1 MGKREDDKMM
11 KNMTVSDI
19 RRNNRSLIYKLIYS
33 AGKISKQE
41 IASSL
46 NLSLPTVSQK
56 LIQLEE
62 NGLIAKEGHFESS
75 VGRRA
80 AAYAICTEARI
91 SIGVEIQNREIRI
104 VSVDLKGSVCSSVRS
119 PIEYKN
125 TDGYYKEVAYAVKDF
140 ILDRDYL
147 SDQILG
153 VSFTMQGLTS
163 VDGTRISFGKIM
175 GNTGL
180 EITAFSQYLNYPCSF
195 FHDAKCA
202 ANAELWFNKDLSD
215 ALYISM
221 AHHLGGARIL
231 GGQIIMGDHGHGG
244 AAEHVRLVPN
254 GRQCYCGRKGCMDT
268 YCSIDALLEQGEDID
283 DFFRIMRE
291 GNSPE
296 HTARWKEFL
305 ETLGTAL
312 DSLNSL
318 LDTTIILGGEFAYYL
333 TEDDLSLL
341 NRMAASKSTYDD
353 LDGYIQISSHR
364 KDSVAVG
371 ASLYF
376 IRDFIDQI

>member
-1 MGKREDDKMM
+1 M
-11 KNMTVSDI
+11 KKNITVSDI
-19 RRNNRSLIYKLIYS
+19 RRNNRSLIYNLIYKT
-33 AGKISKQE
+33 GKISKQE
-41 IASSL
+41 IASTL

-62 NGLIAKEGHFESS
+62 NGLITKEGHFESS

-80 AAYAICTEARI
+80 AAYVICAEARI
-91 SIGVEIQNREIRI
+91 SIGVEIQDREIRI
-104 VSVDLKGSVCSSVRS
+104 VSVDLKGSVCSSIRKK
-119 PIEYKN
+119 IEYKN
-125 TDGYYKEVAYAVKDF
+125 TDSYYREIAYAVKDF
-140 ILDRDYL
+140 ILERDYL

-153 VSFTMQGLTS
+153 IAFTMQGLTS

-180 EITAFSQYLNYPCSF
+180 EITAFSKYLNYPCSF

-202 ANAELWFNKDLSD
+202 ANAELWFNKDISD

-231 GGQIIMGDHGHGG
+231 GGQILMGDHGHGG
-244 AAEHVRLVPN
+244 AAEHVRLVPD

-268 YCSIDALLEQGEDID
+268 YCSIDALLEEGEDID
-283 DFFRIMRE
+283 EFFRAVRKGESRE
-291 GNSPE
+291 HS
-296 HTARWKEFL
+296 ARWTDFIS
-305 ETLGTAL
+305 TLGTAL

-318 LDTTIILGGEFAYYL
+318 LDTTIILGGEFANYL
-333 TEDDLSLL
+333 TDDDLDFL
-341 NRMAASKSTYDD
+341 NRLAADKSTYADID
-353 LDGYIQISSHR
+353 RYIQISSYR

-371 ASLYF
+371 AALYF
-376 IRDFIDQI
+376 IRDFINQI

>member
-1 MGKREDDKMM
+1 M
-11 KNMTVSDI
+11 KKNITVSDI
-19 RRNNRSLIYKLIYS
+19 RRNNRSLIYDLIYKT
-33 AGKISKQE
+33 GKISKQE
-41 IASSL
+41 IASTL

-62 NGLIAKEGHFESS
+62 NGLITKEGHFESS

-80 AAYAICTEARI
+80 AAYTICAGARI

-104 VSVDLKGSVCSSVRS
+104 ASTDLKGSICSNIRQK
-119 PIEYKN
+119 IEYEN
-125 TDGYYKEVAYAVKDF
+125 TDGYYREIAYAVKDF
-140 ILDRDYL
+140 ILEKDYH

-153 VSFTMQGLTS
+153 VAFTMQGLTS
-163 VDGTRISFGKIM
+163 VDGTLISFGKIM

-180 EITAFSQYLNYPCSF
+180 EITAFSKYLNYPCSF

-202 ANAELWFNKDLSD
+202 ANAELWFNKDVGD

-221 AHHLGGARIL
+221 SHHLGGARIL
-231 GGQIIMGDHGHGG
+231 GGKIIMGDHGHGG
-244 AAEHVRLVPN
+244 AAEHVKLVPG

-268 YCSIDALLEQGEDID
+268 YCSIDALLKQGEDID
-283 DFFRIMRE
+283 EFFRNVRKGE
-291 GNSPE
+291 SEE
-296 HTARWKEFL
+296 HSSRWMEFL
-305 ETLGTAL
+305 TTLGTAL

-318 LDTTIILGGEFAYYL
+318 LDTTIILGGEFANYL
-333 TEDDLSLL
+333 TDEDLEFL
-341 NRMAASKSTYDD
+341 NRLAESKSTYANIDR
-353 LDGYIQISSHR
+353 YIQISSYR

-376 IRDFIDQI
+376 IRDFLSQI